1 MANTM
6 ETGNPPEP
14 VAPEPTPEPVT
25 DITAILRAAVRE
37 GIDQALTGWVG
48 LDVADEVRSEYKG
61 GGMTNL
67 RAAIRRA
74 VREELQDW
82 SDEVRMNELRPSG
95 TSE

>member
-1 MANTM
+1 MTNHH
-6 ETGNPPEP
+6 EP
-14 VAPEPTPEPVT
+14 SDPTT

-37 GIDQALTGWVG
+37 GIDQVLTGWAG

-67 RAAIRRA
+67 QEAIRSAIYEDLR
-74 VREELQDW
+74 DW
-82 SDEVRMNELRPSG
+82 SDEVRIGEIRPSG